1 MSLSSLW
8 QKVRKLMTRSSGNA
22 GKKASS
28 DQLSVYLIPVAEQV
42 ANDPIRQAE
51 IVSLVAQI
59 ILLGKSRKRMSRKE
73 KEEKY
78 AA

>member
-1 MSLSSLW
+1 
-8 QKVRKLMTRSSGNA
+8 MTHSSGNA
-22 GKKASS
+22 GKKAST
-28 DQLSVYLIPVAEQV
+28 DRLSVYLVPVTEQV
-42 ANDPIRQAE
+42 ANDPVRQAE

-59 ILLGKSRKRMSRKE
+59 ILLGKSRKRASRKE